1 MKRLIP
7 LVIAGSV
14 LAVPAGADA
23 AVISTARAE
32 QAAKQVVA
40 PLQAQSV
47 ACFRAT
53 FDPRR
58 PRIERHACIVRVPSP
73 AGENCI
79 VTVAVTAKKRP
90 RRVSAKV
97 SIPLRC
103 VPIPPPLGS
112 RDSL

>member
-7 LVIAGSV
+7 CVIAGAV

-23 AVISTARAE
+23 ATISTARAE

-40 PLQAQSV
+40 PLQAESV

-53 FDPRR
+53 FDPRK

-79 VTVAVTAKKRP
+79 VTVTVTAKKRP

-97 SIPLRC
+97 SVPLRC
-103 VPIPPPLGS
+103 IPIQPPLGS
-112 RDSL
+112 RDAL